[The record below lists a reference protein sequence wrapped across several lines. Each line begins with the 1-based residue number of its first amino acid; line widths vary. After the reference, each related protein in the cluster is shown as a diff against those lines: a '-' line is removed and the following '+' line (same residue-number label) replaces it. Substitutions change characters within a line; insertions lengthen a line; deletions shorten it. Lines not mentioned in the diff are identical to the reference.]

1 MKLFLE
7 MKVPSMKN
15 LIIFMSSGMPRECH
29 VPLLFLNEKKKK
41 GSGMFRF
48 SKFLGFG
55 VKQIQAGS

>member
-15 LIIFMSSGMPRECH
+15 LIIFMSSGMPRQCH

-41 GSGMFRF
+41 KAVECSD
-48 SKFLGFG
+48 S
-55 VKQIQAGS
+55 VNS